1 MKGKDLDTAV
11 TEFNT
16 AVYNYFKEN
25 FWNCEKLYRSGLVDW
40 TFQSHNQK
48 PNQNN
53 LKETQT
59 ISIYC
64 FYSP

>member
-25 FWNCEKLYRSGLVDW
+25 FLDCEKLYRSGLVNS
-40 TFQSHNQK
+40 TFQSHDQK
-48 PNQNN
+48 PN
-53 LKETQT
+53 
-59 ISIYC
+59 
-64 FYSP
+64 